1 MILKDSFIIEAP
13 INDVWALLQD
23 VHRVSTCV
31 PGVDSVEEIGPDMYN
46 GVLKVKVGP
55 ISTSFQGEV
64 TLTEQTYPPGRL
76 VAEVSGNDKASA
88 SQVKA
93 TFTGLLS
100 SAEGGGTQ
108 LDYEMDVALR
118 GRLAQFGLVVVKAT
132 AKKMA
137 SEFVKRFTALLAELD
152 KNGQEA

>member
-13 INDVWALLQD
+13 IDDVWALLQD

-31 PGVDSVEEIGPDMYN
+31 PGVDSIEEIGPNMYN

-55 ISTSFQGEV
+55 ISSSFQGEV

-76 VAEVSGNDKASA
+76 VAEVSGKDKISA

-93 TFTGLLS
+93 IFTGLLI
-100 SAEGGGTQ
+100 AIEGGTQ

-132 AKKMA
+132 AKKMTA
-137 SEFVKRFTALLAELD
+137 EFVKRFTELLAEQD
-152 KNGQEA
+152 KSGQVE